1 MKQLTASEL
10 LEIWENGWQQSA
22 LNNALHLLHKAYNT
36 PNIQAITQLSIGER
50 DARLLEL
57 RTILFGQRLMNKAK
71 CPKCTESVEWE
82 MDTSDIQ
89 LQKPQL
95 SAEPKIFNLQTATY
109 SLRFRLP
116 NSQDMLNKNALATR
130 QILLNCILDVKNEEK
145 DCSKEEIT
153 EGSLETLAQQM
164 EKEDPQANITMALN
178 CPACHHNWTAVFDI
192 LTYLWAEIDNWAKHL
207 VQEIYILA
215 RAFGW
220 SERDILNMS
229 VRRRQMYINML
240 KS

>member
-22 LNNALHLLHKAYNT
+22 LNNALHLLYKVYDA
-36 PNIQAITQLSIGER
+36 PNIQAITQLNIGER

-57 RTILFGQRLMNKAK
+57 RTILFGQRLINKAK

-116 NSQDMLNKNALATR
+116 NSQDMLNKNALTSR

-145 DCSKEEIT
+145 DCPKEEIT

-229 VRRRQMYINML
+229 VRRRQMYIDML

>member
-22 LNNALHLLHKAYNT
+22 LNNALHLLYKVYDA
-36 PNIQAITQLSIGER
+36 PNIQAITQLNIGER

-57 RTILFGQRLMNKAK
+57 RTILFGQRLINKAK

-116 NSQDMLNKNALATR
+116 NSQDMLNKNALTPR

-145 DCSKEEIT
+145 DCPKEEIT

-229 VRRRQMYINML
+229 VRRRQMYIDML